1 MNEPGPLI
9 NEDLAPVPASRRTW
23 SMWSIAALWVGM
35 AICITTYTLA
45 SSLIEQ
51 GMNWRQAVLT
61 IFLGNLIVLIPM
73 TLNAHPGT
81 AYGIPFPVLIRA
93 SFGTLGS
100 NIPALM
106 RALVACGWFGIQTWI
121 GGAAI
126 YAMAAIVCGFNPAQK
141 TALPVIGISLGEF
154 ACFLIF
160 WAINLLVIIKG
171 MDSIKWLEIFAA
183 PFLILTGL
191 GLLSW
196 AYVAAKGWGP
206 IFAQPSKFHSLGEF
220 WPVFASGLT
229 AMVGYWA
236 TLSLNIPDF
245 SRFAKSQRDQIAGQ
259 ALGLPLAMTFYAFI
273 GVAVTSTTIVVFGK
287 AIWDPVQL
295 MERFHSPVLAVLALI
310 TLAIATLSTNIAANV
325 VSPANDFANLAPRLI
340 NFRTGGIIT
349 GIIGILMF
357 PWKLYADPSGYIF
370 TWLIG
375 YSALLGPIGGIMI
388 ADYFVHRRR
397 VLVVEDLYRTD
408 GRYRYSG
415 GFSGVAL
422 TALALSVLPNL
433 PGFLA
438 TIKVLPETS
447 VAPIFISLY
456 HYAWFVGFALAFVL
470 YLAGRKL
477 FPDPA

>member
-1 MNEPGPLI
+1 MIESSPLS
-9 NEDLAPVPASRRTW
+9 NEDLAPVPAARRTW

-126 YAMAAIVCGFNPAQK
+126 YAMAAIVCGFDPAQK

-154 ACFLIF
+154 VCFLIF
-160 WAINLLVIIKG
+160 WAINLFVIIKG
-171 MDSIKWLEIFAA
+171 MNSIKWLEIFAA

-191 GLLSW
+191 GLLGW

-273 GVAVTSTTIVVFGK
+273 GVAVTSATIVVFGK

-295 MERFHSPVLAVLALI
+295 MERFHSPVLAVLALV

-325 VSPANDFANLAPRLI
+325 VSPANDFANLAPRLT

-438 TIKVLPETS
+438 TIKVLPQTS
-447 VAPIFISLY
+447 IAPIFISLY